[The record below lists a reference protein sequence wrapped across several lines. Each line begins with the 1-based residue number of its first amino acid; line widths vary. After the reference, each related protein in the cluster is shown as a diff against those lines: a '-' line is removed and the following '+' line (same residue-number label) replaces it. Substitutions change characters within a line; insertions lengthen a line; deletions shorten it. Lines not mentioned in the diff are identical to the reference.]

1 MQDYSLLIKISPKEF
16 LISDTFMRHI
26 VKRLEYGQKFKEK
39 LVVVDGENQN
49 INNTKSKSDFAFIK
63 KQIR

>member
-1 MQDYSLLIKISPKEF
+1 MQDCSLLIKISPKEF
-16 LISDTFMRHI
+16 LISDACIRHI
-26 VKRLEYGQKFKEK
+26 VNRLEYGQKFKEK